1 MPEYWVAGYE
11 VFGGS
16 PILRVLAKVNNMEV
30 AEQVFKAV
38 VDGGAFE
45 RVLLL
50 EVKKEERL

>member
-16 PILRVLAKVNNMEV
+16 PILRVLAKVNNMEA